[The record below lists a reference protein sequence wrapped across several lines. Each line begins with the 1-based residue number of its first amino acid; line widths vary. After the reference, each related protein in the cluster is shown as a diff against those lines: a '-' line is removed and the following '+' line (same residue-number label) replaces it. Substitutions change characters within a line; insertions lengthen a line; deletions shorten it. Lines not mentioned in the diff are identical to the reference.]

1 MFPQHVLKPS
11 QSLGICAT
19 AALIGK
25 RVDLFSVHA
34 YIFKEFSTKH
44 EVNSYTS
51 QMFICPGRM
60 YDACSFY
67 K

>member
-19 AALIGK
+19 AALISK

-34 YIFKEFSTKH
+34 HIFKEFSTKH
-44 EVNSYTS
+44 EVNSLYFS
-51 QMFICPGRM
+51 NVRLSWK
-60 YDACSFY
+60 DV
-67 K
+67 